1 MGEWNERNDGNV
13 ENQGG
18 NAGNQG
24 GNAGNGGGN
33 VGNAEKVGNG
43 MGMQGIKWNRNRKK
57 WNRKNSGNVTAKVAD
72 KVTIMLYCRKPE
84 IKVLIKSV
92 QQQRN
97 YIDCGVFTIAFATSL
112 GFGNRPEEII
122 W

>member
-13 ENQGG
+13 ENQSG

-33 VGNAEKVGNG
+33 VGNAEKVGSG
-43 MGMQGIKWNRNRKK
+43 VGMQGIKQNR
-57 WNRKNSGNVTAKVAD
+57 NRKNSGNITAKVAD

-97 YIDCGVFTIAFATSL
+97 YIDCRVFTIAFATSL

-122 W
+122 

>member
-13 ENQGG
+13 ENQSG

-43 MGMQGIKWNRNRKK
+43 MGMQGIK
-57 WNRKNSGNVTAKVAD
+57 
-72 KVTIMLYCRKPE
+72 
-84 IKVLIKSV
+84 
-92 QQQRN
+92 
-97 YIDCGVFTIAFATSL
+97 
-112 GFGNRPEEII
+112 
-122 W
+122 

>member
-1 MGEWNERNDGNV
+1 MGEWNERNDRNV

-43 MGMQGIKWNRNRKK
+43 MGMQGIK
-57 WNRKNSGNVTAKVAD
+57 
-72 KVTIMLYCRKPE
+72 
-84 IKVLIKSV
+84 
-92 QQQRN
+92 
-97 YIDCGVFTIAFATSL
+97 
-112 GFGNRPEEII
+112 
-122 W
+122 